1 MSEPASAAAQQPSR
15 HALHKFS
22 SGGKMWFH
30 ILRGRQGLAI
40 DNVILRLTGYS
51 LMTWQFTTSAGV
63 PYKDTLL
70 LTTVGAKTGKRR
82 TNGLPY
88 FEVDGE
94 YLVIGSNGGG
104 ALNPGWSANVRA
116 NPEVEL
122 RIKRKKIRAIG
133 RVTTG
138 EERAKF
144 YERISAI
151 NPALQRYQESAS
163 KFGREVPLVVFKPIK
178 K

>member
-1 MSEPASAAAQQPSR
+1 MDDAQGAAAQQPSR

-70 LTTVGAKTGKRR
+70 LTTIGAKTGKRR

-116 NPEVEL
+116 NPEVLL
-122 RIKRKKIRAIG
+122 RIKRKKVPAIG

-138 EERAKF
+138 EERARL

-151 NPALQRYQESAS
+151 NPSLPRYQESAS
-163 KFGREVPLVVFKPIK
+163 KFGREVPLVVFRPVK

>member
-1 MSEPASAAAQQPSR
+1 MNGPANGAAQQPSR

-22 SGGKMWFH
+22 SGGKMGFH

-70 LTTVGAKTGKRR
+70 LTTIGAKTGKRR

-88 FEVDGE
+88 FEIDGE

-116 NPEVEL
+116 NPEVLL
-122 RIKRKKIRAIG
+122 RIKRKKVPAIG

-138 EERAKF
+138 EERARLF
-144 YERISAI
+144 EHISAI
-151 NPALQRYQESAS
+151 NPSLPRYQESAS
-163 KFGREVPLVVFKPIK
+163 KFGREVPLVVFKPIAK
-178 K
+178 

>member
-1 MSEPASAAAQQPSR
+1 MIRKLKSGEYRLYSR
-15 HALHKFS
+15 K
-22 SGGKMWFH
+22 K
-30 ILRGRQGLAI
+30 
-40 DNVILRLTGYS
+40 N
-51 LMTWQFTTSAGV
+51 
-63 PYKDTLL
+63 P
-70 LTTVGAKTGKRR
+70 KTGKRR

-116 NPEVEL
+116 NPQVLL
-122 RIKRKKIRAIG
+122 RIKRKKVPAIG

-138 EERAKF
+138 EERARL

-151 NPALQRYQESAS
+151 NPALPRYQESAS
-163 KFGREVPLVVFKPIK
+163 KFGREVPLVVFTPIRK
-178 K
+178 